1 MNPYKA
7 LHDVLEALP
16 DKRLGVGFLCSC
28 AMGKIVPEEL
38 RKYSRSAYE
47 RGGTFFWRAE
57 GFDSVLTPLGFTPEI
72 AHEIE
77 MVNDNPG
84 APWEEPAERY
94 LRVLNYLKEKINES
108 VSDPA

>member
-38 RKYSRSAYE
+38 RKYNRSAYE
-47 RGGTFFWRAE
+47 RGGMCFWRAQV
-57 GFDSVLTPLGFTPEI
+57 FKDVLTPLGFTPAI
-72 AHEIE
+72 AYEIE